1 LDGYG
6 VRSGYFLSF
15 AVLEVVV
22 FLQVRQ
28 LTEDIA
34 LILDALQDSSLVEVK
49 VSLEN
54 ISQHSAVIALFVLTV
69 WS

>member
-1 LDGYG
+1 
-6 VRSGYFLSF
+6 LSF